1 MNIDK
6 QKITLSNSEVRDA
19 KQIGFFLKMTITKKK
34 ENSLFYIHNP
44 VGVKLL
50 TLLRLQLSHLNE
62 HTFRYGLEDTIRPMC
77 SCKNRK

>member
-34 ENSLFYIHNP
+34 ENSHNP